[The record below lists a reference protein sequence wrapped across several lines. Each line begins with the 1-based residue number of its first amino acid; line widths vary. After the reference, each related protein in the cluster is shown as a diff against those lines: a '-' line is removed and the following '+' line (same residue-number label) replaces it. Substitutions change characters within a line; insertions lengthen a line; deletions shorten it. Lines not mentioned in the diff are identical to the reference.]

1 MEKKKKV
8 LERNKLLPDA
18 QITELYVVS
27 TSIPSGFGEER
38 RKKEKSEKQTEKEIK
53 ELSTEKLKG
62 TQKRK

>member
-27 TSIPSGFGEER
+27 TSIPSGFGEEG

-62 TQKRK
+62 TLKRK